1 MVLTYQ
7 KIQRRG
13 EPCIEITGCQ
23 GDPRILVLPGEL
35 EGLPVRRIGG
45 HAFEG
50 QASLR
55 EVSLPDTVRDLAS
68 FAFYNC
74 RSLYRIRLFD
84 SIEDYRDGVIRQ
96 CPALREIEVTF
107 REKDHYEVVRDLLAD
122 SDRMLGFLFHLPDGD
137 VRLTFP
143 PYFDS
148 YHEDTMARAIHHS
161 VNGAGLGF
169 RECVT
174 RRAIDYKGYD
184 RQFRFVV
191 YDSYE
196 AAVSIAFDRL
206 MYPRG
211 LSPVYEEAYIRY
223 LTETADQVLSLLMEK
238 KDTDRILFMADRMMI
253 PREVLPGALQ
263 EAGRRGLAEVSA
275 ILMDYQRRHFS
286 GHAGQMTFSLD
297 DF

>member
-1 MVLTYQ
+1 M
-7 KIQRRG
+7 
-13 EPCIEITGCQ
+13 ENCI
-23 GDPRILVLPGEL
+23 
-35 EGLPVRRIGG
+35 
-45 HAFEG
+45 A
-50 QASLR
+50 
-55 EVSLPDTVRDLAS
+55 
-68 FAFYNC
+68 
-74 RSLYRIRLFD
+74 
-84 SIEDYRDGVIRQ
+84 
-96 CPALREIEVTF
+96 ALREIEVTF

-253 PREVLPGALQ
+253 PREVLPGALRFFAP
-263 EAGRRGLAEVSA
+263 AGAWS
-275 ILMDYQRRHFS
+275 
-286 GHAGQMTFSLD
+286 
-297 DF
+297 